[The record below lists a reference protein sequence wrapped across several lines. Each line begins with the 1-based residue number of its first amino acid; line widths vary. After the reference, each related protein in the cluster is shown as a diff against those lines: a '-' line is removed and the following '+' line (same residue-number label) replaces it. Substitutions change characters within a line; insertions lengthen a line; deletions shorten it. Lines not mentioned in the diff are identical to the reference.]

1 MIELMRVILKACN
14 AQHALGAYF
23 SMPKAMDRGVSPSL
37 SSSTIGGMVNLQY
50 DAFGESLLRTFGQTR
65 HRACSTCA
73 SRRQVSPM

>member
-37 SSSTIGGMVNLQY
+37 SSSTIGGMVN
-50 DAFGESLLRTFGQTR
+50 
-65 HRACSTCA
+65 
-73 SRRQVSPM
+73 P